1 MTLLDLSQVTLS
13 LCNLIRLYVQASPA
27 WPAANTVTVSPQPA
41 DRLAGDNVLGF
52 YLYHTNESAAFKNL
66 PSPGMDVPPV
76 RFVPMGLELHYQLT
90 PHSDLPD
97 DAGTLREQLM
107 FGLALKTF
115 HDFPVVDQTTQI
127 GGTTVFTP
135 ALAAADNNRLKIT
148 LQPLPAAEA
157 VEYWTAGT
165 SPMRL
170 AAYYQISVVAL
181 EPEEPQRHAGRVL
194 SYGVYTFTAQTPRLY
209 SSHHVLS
216 FTLPGATE
224 TREVEVRPAQVPIG
238 GRVTF
243 EGDSLTGDSLDLLLR
258 NERWDA
264 PQAVDNAWNL
274 VVAGNRVEADVQEST
289 GTEDILPGIYG
300 AIVRVVRRRQ
310 TPDGQTR
317 DFTYLSNE
325 CPFTIIPDIQNV
337 SAPTAAGLVTVTG
350 RFFQHPDLLPENV
363 QVYVADA
370 LLATGAAGSLNA
382 GEFAVVDA
390 THLEARLPAGLT
402 PADHVPL
409 RILVNG
415 AESPPRWV
423 LVP

>member
-13 LCNLIRLYVQASPA
+13 LCNLIRLNVQASTA
-27 WPAANTVTVSPQPA
+27 WNAANTLTVSPRPA
-41 DRLAGDNVLGF
+41 DRLSGDNTLGF
-52 YLYHTNESAAFKNL
+52 YLYHANESAAFKNL
-66 PSPGMDVPPV
+66 PPPGMDVPPV
-76 RFVPMGLELHYQLT
+76 RFVPMGLELHYQLI
-90 PHSDLPD
+90 PHSDLGG

-115 HDFPVVDQTTQI
+115 HDFPVVDATTQI
-127 GGTTVFTP
+127 GGTTIFTQ
-135 ALAAADNNRLKIT
+135 ALVDADNNRLKVT
-148 LQPLPAAEA
+148 LQPLPASEA
-157 VEYWTAGT
+157 VEYWTGGT

-181 EPEEPQRHAGRVL
+181 EPEEPARHAGRVL

-216 FTLPGATE
+216 FTLPSDGV

-243 EGDSLTGDSLDLLLR
+243 EGDSLTGDSLELLLR
-258 NERWDA
+258 NDRWDA
-264 PQAVDNAWNL
+264 PQVVDSSWNL
-274 VVAGNRVEADVQEST
+274 VVAGNRLEAVVQESA
-289 GTEDILPGIYG
+289 GALDILPGTYG
-300 AIVRVVRRRQ
+300 AVVRVVRRRQ

-325 CPFTIIPDIQNV
+325 SPFTIIPDIQNV
-337 SAPTAAGLVTVTG
+337 TAPTAAGEVTVTG
-350 RFFQHPDLLPENV
+350 RFFQHPELLPDNV
-363 QVYVADA
+363 QVYVSDA
-370 LLATGAAGSLNA
+370 LLATGTAGNLNA

-390 THLEARLPAGLT
+390 THLEARLPAGLI
-402 PADHVPL
+402 PATHVPL

-423 LVP
+423 VVP